1 MMHLFQHMF
10 GRIIN
15 YSAYLQS
22 AAAFEPI
29 APRVHARFDVVQVN
43 RGNAMAGSIVE
54 RTSECLECRGGVP
67 VAVLLITFSLSLSLS
82 TMTRPQGPNEI
93 APGALT
99 PRAGRSCPTNSGKK
113 MNTS

>member
-82 TMTRPQGPNEI
+82 LQ
-93 APGALT
+93 
-99 PRAGRSCPTNSGKK
+99 
-113 MNTS
+113 